1 MKKQSI
7 PVEIRASR
15 KRKTAREEM
24 VKILLALVGLAEV
37 ATIWIIITALCGGV
51 GA

>member
-1 MKKQSI
+1 MKKQYI

-15 KRKTAREEM
+15 KRKMAREEK
-24 VKILLALVGLAEV
+24 VKILLAIAGLAEV
-37 ATIWIIITALCGGV
+37 ITIWLVITALYGGV